1 MEINAR
7 LAELVRGIEAGR
19 IDLGILAGIDMQGR
33 LKGKLFDAAFFLGIV
48 EDRHSAEMC
57 SYVWATDMEM
67 RPVDGYSLASWGSGY
82 GDVRLRPDLDT
93 IRPLSWQPRTAIAL
107 ADPLDHD
114 GLPLPVAPRVL
125 LRRQLD
131 LLAARGLHV
140 KAGIETEFTLYQGT
154 VGQLAAGNYRD
165 LRPVT
170 WDNRDYALD
179 HPRQLSEFL
188 RRLHKALVAAG
199 LPPEA
204 LKTEAA
210 IGQVEL
216 TFPYGDALEACDQHV
231 LGKHAVRTIADRC
244 GMSATFMAVPAAG
257 VGNGLH
263 VHVSLHGTEPLMA
276 DQTDPRQLSTLAQQ
290 MVAGLLAALP
300 ELAPLYAPTANSFR
314 RYQKG
319 SFAPTAF
326 VWGRDNRTCAIRVVG
341 HGRGLHLEVRLP
353 GADANPYLVVA
364 AIAAAARHGIDKK
377 LTPPAPCDGNGYQ
390 ALAQRMPTTLAQAAG
405 TFGASDLA
413 LDLLGPEVH
422 AHYAHAA
429 HIELDAQR
437 RTERWRR
444 VSRRRRVPTAELR
457 SRFSQT

>member
-7 LAELVRGIEAGR
+7 GTELIKGIEAGR
-19 IDLGILAGIDMQGR
+19 IDLGILAGVDLQGR
-33 LKGKLFDAAFFLGIV
+33 LKGKLFDAAFFRDIV
-48 EDRHSAEMC
+48 ENRRSAEMC

-67 RPVDGYSLASWGSGY
+67 HPVDGYALTSWQSGY
-82 GDVRLRPDLDT
+82 GDVRLRPDPETVRL
-93 IRPLSWQPRTAIAL
+93 LSWQPRTAIAL
-107 ADPLDHD
+107 ADPVDHD
-114 GLPLPVAPRVL
+114 GRPLPVAPRVL
-125 LRRQLD
+125 LRSQLD
-131 LLAARGLHV
+131 QLAARGLHV

-154 VGQLAAGNYRD
+154 AGQLAAGNYRD

-170 WDNRDYALD
+170 WDNRDYAID

-188 RRLHKALVAAG
+188 RRLRRALVAAD

-204 LKTEAA
+204 FKTEAA
-210 IGQVEL
+210 KGQVEL

-231 LGKHAVRTIADRC
+231 LSKHAVRTIADRC

-276 DQTDPRQLSTLAQQ
+276 DQADPHQLSTMAQQ
-290 MVAGLLAALP
+290 MVAGLLTVLP
-300 ELAPLYAPTANSFR
+300 QLAPLYAPTANSFR

-341 HGRGLHLEVRLP
+341 HGPGLHLEVRLP

-364 AIAAAARHGIDKK
+364 AIAAAARHGIDQK
-377 LTPPAPCDGNGYQ
+377 LAPPTPCDGNGYQ
-390 ALAQRMPTTLAQAAG
+390 ALAHRMPTTIAQAA
-405 TFGASDLA
+405 TAFGDSDLA
-413 LDLLGPEVH
+413 RDLLGPDVH
-422 AHYAHAA
+422 AHYTHAA
-429 HIELDAQR
+429 RIELDAERKAR
-437 RTERWRR
+437 RWHHRLRGQHI
-444 VSRRRRVPTAELR
+444 PTAELR
-457 SRFSQT
+457 CRFSQT